1 MARKRNPRDQIANRL
16 DELTEMNKASK
27 LASYRALR
35 KQVEWRL
42 KQYQRRG
49 VLQMSDQMERL
60 RDIHGDYKLPIL
72 SMKNSENEI
81 EAQAELAL
89 EILYKEDTSKLQ
101 ELKRRLNL
109 AEETINQK
117 LRERGKKQI
126 KFSRQQLLEFLQ
138 SDAFREMSK
147 YEDSDKIIEVFFRDI
162 LSKSKDDSIDLMA
175 ERFYVYATNE
185 EGQFSYDD
193 YMNRKRTG
201 KLRPFKMEDFT

>member
-60 RDIHGDYKLPIL
+60 RDIHDDYKLPIL

-126 KFSRQQLLEFLQ
+126 KFSRKQLLEFLQ

-175 ERFYVYATNE
+175 ERFYTYATNE

-201 KLRPFKMEDFT
+201 KLKPFSMEDFT

>member
-1 MARKRNPRDQIANRL
+1 MARKRNPRDQVATRL
-16 DELTEMNKASK
+16 DEIAEMSKASK
-27 LASYRALR
+27 LAAYRALR

-49 VLQMSDQMERL
+49 VLNMSEQMERL

-72 SMKNSENEI
+72 TMKNSENEM

-126 KFSRQQLLEFLQ
+126 KFNRQQLLEFLQ

-175 ERFYVYATNE
+175 ERFYTYATNE

-201 KLRPFKMEDFT
+201 KLKPFSMEDFT

>member
-16 DELTEMNKASK
+16 DELSEMNKASK

-49 VLQMSDQMERL
+49 ILQMSDQMERL

-117 LRERGKKQI
+117 LSERGKKQI

-175 ERFYVYATNE
+175 ERFYTYATNE

-201 KLRPFKMEDFT
+201 KLKPFSMEDFT